1 MSAAEL
7 VCLALFAAVIG
18 LLMSGFPVAFV
29 LAGTSLAFALGG
41 AAFGLFDT
49 ALLAAFPQRVFATMS
64 GEIWI
69 AIPLF
74 ILMGVLLERSRVA
87 EDLLDTLGRLFARVP
102 GGLAVSV
109 CVVGA
114 LMAASTGI
122 VGATV
127 VTMGLLSL
135 PTMLKRGYSARFA
148 CGSIA
153 ACGTLG
159 QLIPPSIVLVL
170 LGDQIANAFQKAQ
183 IERGIIAPDSVSV
196 NDLFA
201 GALLPG
207 LVLVGLY
214 MAYQVAYALLRP
226 GAAPPVRAADPDA
239 PPRPL
244 AGAVV
249 RTLLGPI
256 GLIVAVLGSILA
268 GLASPSEAASLGA
281 AGALVLAGLRQPK
294 ARRGAIALGTA
305 ALVTVLVLAG
315 FFDVRLDAERGPTWA
330 FVAAVLAC
338 LAGGWGLWQALRAT
352 LRPVTGGE
360 DVLRAAMRSTL
371 RVSAMIFAVVIG
383 ASLFSLVFRGFG
395 GDRMVERLL
404 GELPGGTV
412 AAILV
417 VLAAMFVMGFVL
429 DFLEIMLI
437 VVPVAAPVLLQ
448 MQAGGGATVDPIWL
462 GVMMALVLQ
471 TSFLT
476 PPFGFAL
483 FYLRGVAPHSV
494 RTVDIYAGAAP
505 FVALQLAAVAIL
517 WSAPAVATWLPYSLY
532 SR

>member
-1 MSAAEL
+1 
-7 VCLALFAAVIG
+7 
-18 LLMSGFPVAFV
+18 
-29 LAGTSLAFALGG
+29 
-41 AAFGLFDT
+41 
-49 ALLAAFPQRVFATMS
+49 
-64 GEIWI
+64 
-69 AIPLF
+69 
-74 ILMGVLLERSRVA
+74 
-87 EDLLDTLGRLFARVP
+87 
-102 GGLAVSV
+102 
-109 CVVGA
+109 
-114 LMAASTGI
+114 
-122 VGATV
+122 
-127 VTMGLLSL
+127 
-135 PTMLKRGYSARFA
+135 
-148 CGSIA
+148 
-153 ACGTLG
+153 
-159 QLIPPSIVLVL
+159 
-170 LGDQIANAFQKAQ
+170 
-183 IERGIIAPDSVSV
+183 
-196 NDLFA
+196 
-201 GALLPG
+201 
-207 LVLVGLY
+207 
-214 MAYQVAYALLRP
+214 
-226 GAAPPVRAADPDA
+226 
-239 PPRPL
+239 
-244 AGAVV
+244 VV